1 MKQLHEHKPSRH
13 SFIAGTLVRLSKR
26 VPPRN
31 AAPGSYKVIAQLPE
45 RDGQLQYR
53 VKSGYEPFYR
63 TVTENELE
71 SDARANVTSRTASP
85 FSASSPGML
94 QLGFRIPR
102 SDDPTPHFLR
112 RSPSK

>member
-31 AAPGSYKVIAQLPE
+31 TAPGSYKVIAQLPE

-71 SDARANVTSRTASP
+71 SNLGTSRAASP
-85 FSASSPGML
+85 FGASSPGML